1 MVPPAI
7 HRVILSTRTAS
18 QRPEPIH
25 DHSADQAHIFG
36 AIYSLYADSGFAMAG
51 AVAYSFVLSL
61 FPFCIFVGAVAGYF
75 GGEAF
80 AKQGVAQLFEIAP
93 APVAEALAPEVM
105 AVMGR
110 SRFGLL
116 TVGALIALFFATS
129 AIESLRA
136 ALNNAY
142 RQKESRSYFRC
153 LLQSSLFVILS
164 AIGVL
169 VLTWGVVVGPELAAR
184 FKPASLLWL
193 ADSSWIAVIVRFAI
207 VVAAIGSQL
216 LAYHLWLAAG
226 DRRLAEVWPGVLLS
240 IVLWVLAARLF
251 GSWLTFSDYS
261 RFYAGLTQIMSA
273 LVFFQV
279 SAIIVIL
286 GAELNRGLH
295 GNARTPGR
303 ANQRRARLESAD
315 DRDDSRDQPNRLRL
329 SSMASSNVRKP
340 RGRRADEHRHVAGLV
355 LVLPHARVRLGNL
368 RPRKDLGHG
377 GVDTPLDH
385 QLVGLCSL
393 QQVGEVRTLHALL
406 MHPQIARVHGEVVA
420 GRAGADDHHAAALHD
435 EHGDRKRGRA
445 GMLEHEIDVVALA
458 GDLPDGGAE
467 LAHLLE
473 PRVVLGR
480 ADLGHLAPAVELL
493 AVDDAAGAELHDEVA
508 LVVLGDDADGV
519 GARWWR

>member
-1 MVPPAI
+1 MFI
-7 HRVILSTRTAS
+7 RQIKHIL
-18 QRPEPIH
+18 
-25 DHSADQAHIFG
+25 G

-105 AVMGR
+105 AVMGS

-153 LLQSSLFVILS
+153 LLESSLFVILS

-184 FKPASLLWL
+184 IKPVSLLWL

-207 VVAAIGSQL
+207 VIAAIGSQL

-226 DRRLAEVWPGVLLS
+226 DRRLGDVWPGVLLS
-240 IVLWVLAARLF
+240 MVLWVLAARLF

-286 GAELNRGLH
+286 GAELNRGLIEL
-295 GNARTPGR
+295 RE
-303 ANQRRARLESAD
+303 RL
-315 DRDDSRDQPNRLRL
+315 
-329 SSMASSNVRKP
+329 
-340 RGRRADEHRHVAGLV
+340 
-355 LVLPHARVRLGNL
+355 
-368 RPRKDLGHG
+368 
-377 GVDTPLDH
+377 
-385 QLVGLCSL
+385 
-393 QQVGEVRTLHALL
+393 
-406 MHPQIARVHGEVVA
+406 A
-420 GRAGADDHHAAALHD
+420 GRTSA
-435 EHGDRKRGRA
+435 
-445 GMLEHEIDVVALA
+445 
-458 GDLPDGGAE
+458 LPD
-467 LAHLLE
+467 
-473 PRVVLGR
+473 
-480 ADLGHLAPAVELL
+480 
-493 AVDDAAGAELHDEVA
+493 
-508 LVVLGDDADGV
+508 
-519 GARWWR
+519 

>member
-1 MVPPAI
+1 MI
-7 HRVILSTRTAS
+7 IRQIKHIL
-18 QRPEPIH
+18 
-25 DHSADQAHIFG
+25 G

-153 LLQSSLFVILS
+153 LLESSLFVILS

-226 DRRLAEVWPGVLLS
+226 DRRLNEVWPGVLLS
-240 IVLWVLAARLF
+240 MVLWVLAARLF

-286 GAELNRGLH
+286 GAELNRGLIEL
-295 GNARTPGR
+295 RE
-303 ANQRRARLESAD
+303 RL
-315 DRDDSRDQPNRLRL
+315 
-329 SSMASSNVRKP
+329 
-340 RGRRADEHRHVAGLV
+340 
-355 LVLPHARVRLGNL
+355 
-368 RPRKDLGHG
+368 
-377 GVDTPLDH
+377 
-385 QLVGLCSL
+385 
-393 QQVGEVRTLHALL
+393 
-406 MHPQIARVHGEVVA
+406 A
-420 GRAGADDHHAAALHD
+420 GRTSALP
-435 EHGDRKRGRA
+435 G
-445 GMLEHEIDVVALA
+445 
-458 GDLPDGGAE
+458 
-467 LAHLLE
+467 
-473 PRVVLGR
+473 
-480 ADLGHLAPAVELL
+480 
-493 AVDDAAGAELHDEVA
+493 
-508 LVVLGDDADGV
+508 
-519 GARWWR
+519 

>member
-1 MVPPAI
+1 MI
-7 HRVILSTRTAS
+7 IRQIK
-18 QRPEPIH
+18 
-25 DHSADQAHIFG
+25 HIPG

-61 FPFCIFVGAVAGYF
+61 FPFCIFVGAMAGYF

-105 AVMGR
+105 SVMGS

-153 LLQSSLFVILS
+153 LLESSLFVILS

-169 VLTWGVVVGPELAAR
+169 VLTWGVVVGPELATR
-184 FKPASLLWL
+184 FKPVSLLWL

-207 VVAAIGSQL
+207 VIAAIGSQL

-226 DRRLAEVWPGVLLS
+226 DRRLGDVWPGVLLS

-286 GAELNRGLH
+286 GAELNRGLI
-295 GNARTPGR
+295 
-303 ANQRRARLESAD
+303 E
-315 DRDDSRDQPNRLRL
+315 LR
-329 SSMASSNVRKP
+329 
-340 RGRRADEHRHVAGLV
+340 
-355 LVLPHARVRLGNL
+355 
-368 RPRKDLGHG
+368 
-377 GVDTPLDH
+377 
-385 QLVGLCSL
+385 
-393 QQVGEVRTLHALL
+393 
-406 MHPQIARVHGEVVA
+406 A
-420 GRAGADDHHAAALHD
+420 GRNGTATG
-435 EHGDRKRGRA
+435 
-445 GMLEHEIDVVALA
+445 
-458 GDLPDGGAE
+458 
-467 LAHLLE
+467 
-473 PRVVLGR
+473 
-480 ADLGHLAPAVELL
+480 
-493 AVDDAAGAELHDEVA
+493 
-508 LVVLGDDADGV
+508 
-519 GARWWR
+519 